1 MENVKVKSTQ
11 KRNEEVM
18 IRINQIKLPVTHD
31 TAQLEQKIRKALK
44 FTADTPFKYQ
54 IVKKSIDARKKPDLF
69 YVYSVDVE
77 IPNEQKIVK
86 KVNDN
91 NIMLTKVKKYVL
103 PEVKNPSLTPVIAGA
118 GPAGLFC
125 AYALMLE
132 GFRPVVAER
141 GKKIDER
148 TADVQKFWETGI
160 LNTASNVQFGEGGA
174 GTFSDGKLNTLVKD
188 KFGRNHF
195 VLKEFVKHG
204 APEEILYEAKP
215 HIGTDILKDVVAS
228 IRKEIE
234 SLGGEVHFRTKV
246 CDILCE
252 DVIKIDTDNAVF
264 EQEAESDTQKKKIKG
279 LILEKEG
286 VQTKYFCHNVL
297 FAIGHSARDTFYML
311 YKKELAMNPKAFAI
325 GVRVEHSADLINE
338 SQYGEGY
345 PKELPTASYKLT
357 HQCKST
363 GRGIYSFC
371 MCPGGYVVNSSS
383 EKGRICV
390 NGMSYHDRAGRNS
403 NTALITTVTPD
414 DFPSDSPLAGLEF
427 QRKFEELAYNI
438 GNGKIPVQLF
448 GDFLKN
454 QVSTKFGSVTPSIKG
469 EWQFANLHECLP
481 DYVCESLEEGMKAFG
496 HKIKGYDAED
506 TVFSGVETRT
516 SSPLRMERNREFES
530 NIKGLFP
537 CGEGAGYAG
546 GITSAA
552 MDGIKTAEAIA
563 EKILE

>member
-1 MENVKVKSTQ
+1 
-11 KRNEEVM
+11 M
-18 IRINQIKLPVTHD
+18 IRISQLKLKVGHTREELFEEIIHQAHGKRPVSWR
-31 TAQLEQKIRKALK
+31 IVRKS
-44 FTADTPFKYQ
+44 
-54 IVKKSIDARKKPDLF
+54 VDARKKPQLF
-69 YVYSVDVE
+69 YVYTIDAEFENEKKLLSAKKSKWTKPSVSNYTFPYSNSKE
-77 IPNEQKIVK
+77 AGMSFKEEK
-86 KVNDN
+86 
-91 NIMLTKVKKYVL
+91 L
-103 PEVKNPSLTPVIAGA
+103 EERPVIVGM
-118 GPAGLFC
+118 GPAGLF
-125 AYALMLE
+125 AALVLARA
-132 GFRPVVAER
+132 GFAPVVFER
-141 GKKIDER
+141 GDCVETR
-148 TADVQKFWETGI
+148 SEVVEHFFETGE
-160 LNTASNVQFGEGGA
+160 LDEESNVQFGEGGA

-204 APEEILYEAKP
+204 APEDILYEAKP

-252 DVIKIDTDNAVF
+252 DIAGRQNS
-264 EQEAESDTQKKKIKG
+264 QIKG
-279 LILEKEG
+279 LLIEKDS
-286 VQTKYFCHNVL
+286 VRTKYPCRNVI

-311 YKKELAMNPKAFAI
+311 HERELSMNPKAFAI
-325 GVRVEHSADLINE
+325 GVRVEHLAHLINE

-345 PKELPTASYKLT
+345 PEEVPTASYKLT
-357 HQCKST
+357 HQCKGT

-383 EKGRICV
+383 EKGRLCV
-390 NGMSYHDRAGRNS
+390 NGMSYHDRAGHNS

-427 QRKFEELAYNI
+427 QRKYEELAYKI

-454 QVSTKFGSVTPSIKG
+454 QMSTKLGNVTPSIKG

-481 DYVCESLEEGMKAFG
+481 DYVCASLEEGMRAFG

-516 SSPLRMERNREFES
+516 SSPLRMERNKQFES
-530 NIKGLFP
+530 NIQGLFP

-563 EKILE
+563 EKILTQN

>member
-1 MENVKVKSTQ
+1 
-11 KRNEEVM
+11 M
-18 IRINQIKLPVTHD
+18 IRISQLKLKVGHTRD
-31 TAQLEQKIRKALK
+31 ELSEEIIRQAHGKKPLSWH
-44 FTADTPFKYQ
+44 
-54 IVKKSIDARKKPDLF
+54 IVRKSVDARKKPQLF
-69 YVYSVDVE
+69 YVYTIDAE
-77 IPNEQKIVK
+77 FEGEK
-86 KVNDN
+86 KL
-91 NIMLTKVKKYVL
+91 LTMKKSKWTKSSLKKYVF
-103 PEVKNPSLTPVIAGA
+103 PYHKESEISNTEGITERKDADRPVIVGM
-118 GPAGLFC
+118 GPAGLF
-125 AYALMLE
+125 AALVLARA
-132 GFRPVVAER
+132 GLAPVIFER
-141 GKKIDER
+141 GDCVEKRTEVVEHFFESGELDE
-148 TADVQKFWETGI
+148 E
-160 LNTASNVQFGEGGA
+160 SNVQFGEGGA

-195 VLKEFVKHG
+195 VLREFVKHG

-215 HIGTDILKDVVAS
+215 HIGTDILTNVVAS

-246 CDILCE
+246 CNILCE
-252 DVIKIDTDNAVF
+252 EVTEAKDKSKN
-264 EQEAESDTQKKKIKG
+264 AESVQDEDTLKQEKRIIG
-279 LILEKEG
+279 LSLEKNG
-286 VQTKYFCHNVL
+286 IQTEYPCHNVI

-311 YKKELAMNPKAFAI
+311 HEKELQMTPKAFAI
-325 GVRVEHSADLINE
+325 GVRVEHPANVINE
-338 SQYGEGY
+338 SQYGDNY
-345 PKELPTASYKLT
+345 PEELPTASYKLT
-357 HQCKST
+357 HQCEST

-383 EKGRICV
+383 EKDRLCV

-403 NTALITTVTPD
+403 NTALITTVTPE
-414 DFPSDSPLAGLEF
+414 DFPTDSPLAGIEF
-427 QRKFEELAYNI
+427 QRKYEELAYKV
-438 GNGKIPVQLF
+438 GNGNIPVQLF

-454 QVSTKFGSVTPSIKG
+454 QVSTKLGSVTPSIKG

-481 DYVCESLEEGMKAFG
+481 DYICTSLKEGMMAFG

-516 SSPLRMERNREFES
+516 SSPLRMERNKQFES

-563 EKILE
+563 EKILIQE